1 MTLYTFYPCHPS
13 GDASS
18 FETFDLDDDVAAYE
32 EAAVM
37 LDQHRSAAYV
47 AVWCGERKVCTVPR
61 DAPGSPEGA
70 APGLRSTVTR

>member
-1 MTLYTFYPCHPS
+1 MTLYTFYLCRPN

-18 FETFDLDDDVAAYE
+18 FETFDLDDDVAAYD

-37 LDQHRSAAYV
+37 LDQHRSAAHV

-61 DAPGSPEGA
+61 DAPGVSERSASRLRPVA
-70 APGLRSTVTR
+70 AP